1 MLQKSSPGTFPGDFS
16 RIKPIQPGTIYPEL
30 YFLFVRKS
38 GLYHYRTFQSLLL
51 KSARE
56 LVRFEDSVIVLHI
69 VCVAAA
75 AAVELRPAIR
85 TLFFG
90 IYICF

>member
-38 GLYHYRTFQSLLL
+38 GFYHYRTLESLLFE
-51 KSARE
+51 STRE
-56 LVRFEDSVIVLHI
+56 LVRLKDSVVILHVI
-69 VCVAAA
+69 SVASAAA
-75 AAVELRPAIR
+75 IELRPAIGA
-85 TLFFG
+85 LFF
-90 IYICF
+90 